1 MQARLEFL
9 LSDKN
14 PFISSDEKYSEL
26 TKSLLSKKIYSMRHS
41 ELEKFVSVEGRELMR
56 RLFEEHLKTRGLG
69 DVGKSIIGSDGVA
82 RNYRQ
87 ISQRILITV
96 FGKIKIERLG
106 YSKPGKS
113 SIFPLDSDLN
123 LPADAYSHGI
133 RRFIAYESS
142 GSSFSEVVDSVARNT
157 GITIHKRQVEGLS
170 QKSAQDFDNYY
181 EQICSLKNLNEVN
194 DLPLLIMTTDGK
206 GIVVRKDDL
215 REQTKQRLAV
225 ARKKLNKRVSR
236 GEKKNRK
243 RMATVASVYNIAKFI
258 RKPEEICAELSFDY
272 KERKKKRPRPQAKR
286 VWASLEKT
294 QEEVIEE
301 IFNEALRRDSKNA
314 KKWACLVDGDK
325 KQLGIIRRQI
335 KKHAV
340 SVVIILDIIHV
351 IEYLWKAARVFH
363 EEASQEAEKWV
374 TNRLLEILRGKSGF
388 VAGGMRRSATLIKI
402 KKTDRAPIDVCANY
416 LLKNSEYLHY
426 NEYLKQGLPIAT
438 GVIEGACRHLIK
450 DRMDIT
456 GARWSL
462 KGAEAILKLRSLKA
476 SRDFDD
482 YWEFHEQQELFRNH
496 HSRYADSTI
505 LDKLSPKN
513 RINTDDVGLYV
524 EKYAKSVNGK

>member
-1 MQARLEFL
+1 
-9 LSDKN
+9 
-14 PFISSDEKYSEL
+14 
-26 TKSLLSKKIYSMRHS
+26 MRHS

-56 RLFEEHLKTRGLG
+56 RLFEEHLQTRGLG
-69 DVGKSIIGSDGVA
+69 DIGKSIIGSDGVA
-82 RNYRQ
+82 RNYKQ
-87 ISQRILITV
+87 IRQRILITV
-96 FGKIKIERLG
+96 FGKIKIKRMS
-106 YSKPGKS
+106 YSKPGES

-123 LPADAYSHGI
+123 FPADMYSHGI
-133 RRFIAYESS
+133 RRFVAYESS
-142 GSSFSEVVDSVARNT
+142 SSSFSEVVDSLARNT
-157 GITIHKRQVEGLS
+157 GITIHKRQIEGLS
-170 QKSAQDFDNYY
+170 RKSAQDFDSYY
-181 EQICSLKNLNEVN
+181 EQICSLRDINEAK

-206 GIVVRKDDL
+206 GIVVRKEDL

-243 RMATVASVYNIAKFI
+243 RMATVASVYDIAKFV
-258 RKPEEICAELSFDY
+258 RKPEEVCEDLSLDY
-272 KERKKKRPRPQAKR
+272 KERKRKRPRPQAKR

-301 IFNEALRRDSKNA
+301 IFSEALRRDFKNM

-335 KKHAV
+335 KKYAV
-340 SVVIILDIIHV
+340 SIVIILDIIHV

-363 EEASQEAEKWV
+363 EEASQESEKWV
-374 TNRLLEILRGKSGF
+374 TQRLLEILRGKSGF
-388 VAGGMRRSATLIKI
+388 VAGGMRRSATLLKI
-402 KKTDRAPIDVCANY
+402 KKTERAPIDGCANY
-416 LLKNSEYLHY
+416 LLKNSEYLRY

-482 YWEFHEQQELFRNH
+482 YWAFHEQQEFFRNH
-496 HSRYADSTI
+496 HSRYADPTI
-505 LDKLSPKN
+505 LEKLSPNN
-513 RINTDDVGLYV
+513 RVNTDEEGLYV
-524 EKYAKSVNGK
+524 KKNEKSVNEE